1 MLLADTSVWIEH
13 LRCGHADLVL
23 HLEAGNVLMHPFIAG
38 ELACGTLKNR
48 TLLLAGFHALP
59 KATEASNV
67 EVSSFLEK
75 RKLWGLG
82 LGWVDL
88 HLLVS
93 ARLTGCR
100 LLTLDKRLARAA
112 TDLGLA

>member
-1 MLLADTSVWIEH
+1 
-13 LRCGHADLVL
+13 
-23 HLEAGNVLMHPFIAG
+23 MHPFIVG
-38 ELACGTLKNR
+38 ELACGMLKNR
-48 TLLLAGFHALP
+48 TAILAGFYALP
-59 KATEASNV
+59 KATEASNA
-67 EVSSFLEK
+67 EVSSFLAE

-100 LLTLDKRLARAA
+100 LITLDKRLAQAA

>member
-1 MLLADTSVWIEH
+1 M
-13 LRCGHADLVL
+13 
-23 HLEAGNVLMHPFIAG
+23 LMHPFIAG

-93 ARLTGCR
+93 ARLAGCR
-100 LLTLDKRLARAA
+100 LLTLDKRLAQAA

>member
-13 LRCGHADLVL
+13 LRRGHAELAM

-48 TLLLAGFHALP
+48 MAILDGLQALP
-59 KATEASNV
+59 KATEASNA
-67 EVSSFLEK
+67 EVSSFLEE

-100 LLTLDKRLARAA
+100 LATLDKRLALAA
-112 TDLGLA
+112 TDLGLT